1 MRGERHS
8 AQVRNMTVR
17 ARRNFEARRRRRLRQ
32 QGDGAAQCY
41 PLRFC
46 LAHQLHEDFAL
57 TSALATKTAQDFVQ
71 GVLERLGWVLQ
82 PGHSDNAGRDE
93 LEDFFCAL

>member
-1 MRGERHS
+1 
-8 AQVRNMTVR
+8 MTVG

-32 QGDGAAQCY
+32 HGDGAAQCS

-57 TSALATKTAQDFVQ
+57 TSALATKAAHDF
-71 GVLERLGWVLQ
+71 L
-82 PGHSDNAGRDE
+82 
-93 LEDFFCAL
+93 